1 MAVVF
6 AHVRQTW
13 GDTAVVLP
21 QWYPLRALGGSGYS
35 GSYSNYSGSCLRP
48 QRSRRRPQR
57 AVLCPGSVGAML
69 TSAEGRAH
77 AHWPARRNAAVYG
90 DSRRTSAGQ
99 GCWHLLAAPAV
110 AGGSPGQ
117 GSGWAARDVGT
128 CRTMLRRQ
136 LVWHRSASAPPRRT
150 QAAVRVETQQHLARG
165 QNYVK
170 CQQYKRNVNDPARA
184 LLIAT
189 RHLAGRT
196 MLFRLSLAL
205 SRTLSM

>member
-136 LVWHRSASAPPRRT
+136 
-150 QAAVRVETQQHLARG
+150 Q
-165 QNYVK
+165 
-170 CQQYKRNVNDPARA
+170 
-184 LLIAT
+184 I
-189 RHLAGRT
+189 
-196 MLFRLSLAL
+196 
-205 SRTLSM
+205 